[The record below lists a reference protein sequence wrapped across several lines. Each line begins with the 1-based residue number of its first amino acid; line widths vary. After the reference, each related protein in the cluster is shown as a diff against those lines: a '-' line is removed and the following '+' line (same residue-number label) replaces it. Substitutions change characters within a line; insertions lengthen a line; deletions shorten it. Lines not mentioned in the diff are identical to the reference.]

1 MKLELLDFIELD
13 NYPSGSGIEFFD
25 GRVYV
30 VGDKS
35 KDLLSL
41 TKKWSKPELTSLVNA
56 GTDQQH
62 SNLEAMTVLRI
73 DKKPHL
79 LIVGAGNTEEQ
90 NKAVLLNL
98 KNSSSLTVDLT
109 VFFNRLRAA
118 GISQPNIE
126 GIAEVYD
133 YLVFVHRGKTGE
145 GDYLVITQADF
156 WKNQEKAML
165 QTILI
170 DFANVNPG
178 NLLLGVSGLTYSDYH
193 EDLFLTVYE
202 DQPAEGPNPG
212 KSYLAVIE
220 NIYRKIGREKGHIK
234 VNHLIDLS
242 AANADF
248 NGYTMESVC
257 VQSEK
262 DHSLKLQLIADNKDG
277 KTFLF
282 KVSLAW

>member
-13 NYPSGSGIEFFD
+13 NYPSGSGIEFYD

-41 TKKWSKPELTSLVNA
+41 TKKWSKPQRTNLVTSEDPNA
-56 GTDQQH
+56 VH
-62 SNLEAMTVLRI
+62 SNLEAMTVLQI

-79 LIVGAGNTEEQ
+79 LIVGSGNTAEQ

-98 KNSSSLTVDLT
+98 KNNSSKFIDLT
-109 VFFNRLRAA
+109 VFFDRLRSA
-118 GISQPNIE
+118 GISNLNLE
-126 GIAEVYD
+126 GIAGVYD
-133 YLVFVHRGKTGE
+133 YLVFVHRGPAGE

-156 WKNQEKAML
+156 WKNQANAML
-165 QTILI
+165 QTVLI
-170 DFANVNPG
+170 DFENVHPG
-178 NLLLGVSGLTYSDYH
+178 KRTLGVSGLTYSDNH

-202 DQPAEGPNPG
+202 DEAAGAG
-212 KSYLAVIE
+212 KSYIAVIE
-220 NIYRKIGREKGHIK
+220 NLYRKIGREKGHIK

-242 AANADF
+242 AADPGF
-248 NGYTMESVC
+248 SGYNMESVC
-257 VQSEK
+257 IQSEK
-262 DHSLKLQLIADNKDG
+262 DHSIKLQLIADNKEG

-282 KVSLAW
+282 KVWLSWE